1 MEYLQYEK
9 DDSEDLP
16 PGWSTCLRGA
26 RKIYLTPSPKS
37 VKIDSR
43 AKLLE
48 YHERGRFLE
57 MNVDQLKFGKRKLKP
72 FDIASFDCQDNV
84 VDKDT
89 TDLKE
94 VFEAPHT
101 FEEIEIE
108 KSSTAKL
115 KKEQITLSES
125 VLKLTKDTSK
135 DTDHKALLEDSAR
148 KLNALRLK
156 TLNLKSNLHSDPE
169 LLKLQDSLLNCST
182 EEELVRVIWSSPNIQ
197 KRLISLLSSRFLEQ
211 VMGLGFKKENP
222 LSNFPPNLNKNL
234 YTEIIDTALVHSEDL
249 LLTLLALTVKNE
261 SPVSA
266 KDVVQLAYLFATIA
280 ESVDPGNNVMKKVKS
295 LDLKSCGLTNHGL
308 DSLAAVGA
316 TVTSRSYRNDR
327 DMLAGISEEIAKQYA
342 KKGIPQFTF
351 DNMDLQINNIMHHFT
366 LNFMEFESKDT
377 SGFKTAGLAKSD
389 MLEFFTLDTVLLDE
403 DKTLL
408 DHYKFVTTVTLGRFL
423 GKEIPGLGWM
433 LEVLP
438 RHYHHPN
445 RDTAG
450 NKSLIHV
457 SKPLYYQETV
467 NDDMMKIMSALQLE
481 YLTLVGQ
488 QAEDK
493 EGYFSNLRKML
504 SVDCSEEEREAAEKV
519 VRKQVLL
526 SGELICHGDQL
537 TNERFES
544 CKRLAQ
550 GSSSAFE
557 RFEFMPIFRLGTF
570 HMRMSKTIQDL
581 ENGMPSVVNREDE
594 LSYGYFRTILG
605 LTHIT
610 NNVNSIKKDFEKH
623 DQFCL
628 EVGKEI
634 IKNAFKTVM
643 EPSAH
648 TFPRNLQGAQD
659 LILAFLSKADIKF
672 YYELENYDEKE
683 PYDDV
688 LSACRSYASRT
699 VMSMIADTVVHESD
713 GLGCRA
719 VRTAMILYFLNKKL
733 AQTSKYAASLLV
745 NKIYFLGASEK
756 TKKRIDYLACCNPKG
771 GAGNG
776 LDRDIVNEHK
786 VRECKDVFKGLH
798 SQLRDIVVTKSV
810 LGENVISMIR
820 SHDND
825 SIQYHAPNSKTQ
837 QYMTEDEKLR
847 ISSELNRVQP
857 FSQERQKIEY
867 YDKISG
873 SPFTGL
879 TKERIM
885 WFLKRNQSNFKKSY
899 PHKNL

>member
-1 MEYLQYEK
+1 MK
-9 DDSEDLP
+9 
-16 PGWSTCLRGA
+16 
-26 RKIYLTPSPKS
+26 
-37 VKIDSR
+37 
-43 AKLLE
+43 
-48 YHERGRFLE
+48 
-57 MNVDQLKFGKRKLKP
+57 VDQLKFGKRKLKP
-72 FDIASFDCQDNV
+72 FDIPSFDCQSTDD
-84 VDKDT
+84 VDKVSVV
-89 TDLKE
+89 KE
-94 VFEAPHT
+94 VFEEPRI
-101 FEEIEIE
+101 FEEIEVE
-108 KSSTAKL
+108 DKGSAKL
-115 KKEQITLSES
+115 RKERMTLLES
-125 VLKLTKDTSK
+125 VVKLTKDTSK
-135 DTDHKALLEDSAR
+135 DIDHKALLEDSAR
-148 KLNALRLK
+148 KLNELRLK
-156 TLNLKSNLHSDPE
+156 SLYQKSDLHQDQE
-169 LLKLQDSLLNCST
+169 LAKLQASLQSCNT
-182 EEELVRVIWSSPNIQ
+182 EEELVGIMWSSPNIQ
-197 KRLISLLSSRFLEQ
+197 KKLTSLLSSRFLEQ
-211 VMGLGFKKENP
+211 VLALGFKRENP
-222 LSNFPPNLNKNL
+222 LSNFPPDINKNL
-234 YTEIIDTALVHSEDL
+234 YTEIIDKALVHSEDL

-261 SPVSA
+261 SQVNA
-266 KDVVQLAYLFATIA
+266 KDVIQLAYLFATIA
-280 ESVDPGNNVMKKVKS
+280 EAVDSGNNVMKKVKS
-295 LDLKSCGLTNHGL
+295 FNLKSCGLTNHGL
-308 DSLAAVGA
+308 DSFAAVGA

-327 DMLAGISEEIAKQYA
+327 DMLAGISEEIAKEYA

-351 DNMDLQINNIMHHFT
+351 DNMALQINHTMHHFT
-366 LNFMEFESKDT
+366 LNFMEFESRDT
-377 SGFKTAGLAKSD
+377 SGLKSD
-389 MLEFFTLDTVLLDE
+389 SLARSAMLEFFTLHTVLLEE

-408 DHYKFVTTVTLGRFL
+408 DHYKFVTTVTLGRCL
-423 GKEIPGLGWM
+423 GKEIPGLAWM

-438 RHYHHPN
+438 QHYSHPN
-445 RDTAG
+445 RNTAG

-457 SKPLYYQETV
+457 TKPLYYQETL
-467 NDDMMKIMSALQLE
+467 NDDMTKIMSSLQLE
-481 YLTLVGQ
+481 YLVLVGQ

-493 EGYFSNLRKML
+493 EVYFNNLKKML
-504 SVDCSEEEREAAEKV
+504 SVECLEEEREAAEKV
-519 VRKQVLL
+519 VKRQVLL

-610 NNVNSIKKDFEKH
+610 NNINSIKKDFEKH

-648 TFPRNLQGAQD
+648 TFPRNLQGAQEM
-659 LILAFLSKADIKF
+659 ILEFLVKADIKY
-672 YYELENYDEKE
+672 YYELDNYDEKE
-683 PYDDV
+683 PYDDA
-688 LSACRSYASRT
+688 LSACRNYASRT
-699 VMSMIADTVVHESD
+699 VMSMIAVTVVHESD

-756 TKKRIDYLACCNPKG
+756 TKERIDYLACCNPKG
-771 GAGNG
+771 GEGNG

-798 SQLRDIVVTKSV
+798 SQLTDSVVTKSV
-810 LGENVISMIR
+810 LGENVVSMLR

-825 SIQYHAPNSKTQ
+825 SIQYHAPSSKTQ

-847 ISSELNRVQP
+847 IRSELVRIQP
-857 FSQERQKIEY
+857 FSHERQKIEY
-867 YDKISG
+867 FDKISG

-879 TKERIM
+879 TKDRIL
-885 WFLKRNQSNFKKSY
+885 WFLKRNQSNFRKSY